1 MVNEYTY
8 RTIDIERRGVG
19 RRYTWLPVDSLDRS
33 SFTIDCTGAYVRPA
47 MYDIRPG
54 DIVRWRE
61 GAVLVEGV
69 IGHVD
74 VGSESFAATIEQAHP
89 LPPETFCP

>member
-1 MVNEYTY
+1 
-8 RTIDIERRGVG
+8 
-19 RRYTWLPVDSLDRS
+19 
-33 SFTIDCTGAYVRPA
+33 
-47 MYDIRPG
+47 
-54 DIVRWRE
+54 
-61 GAVLVEGV
+61 V